1 MHQIKHPDWLTI
13 PASSDKTMGRVKRLL
28 DRGGLHTVCE
38 SANCPNVGEC
48 FANCTCT
55 FMILGNICT
64 RQCRFCAVEHGH
76 PEPINLD
83 EPGAIAL
90 AAKKLNLKHVVIT
103 TVTRDDMP
111 DGGAG
116 QFVATINAIHKELPK
131 ASIEVLIS
139 DLKGQSES
147 LIEILQAK
155 PDIINHNIETVP
167 RLYKVV
173 RPQASYSRSLHM
185 LKWIG
190 MWRDGI
196 VSKSGLM
203 LGLGETFDEI
213 VNVLHDLRKVDCD
226 IVTLGQYLSPSPK
239 HVPIERFVHPDEFK
253 KIEKI
258 GLEMGFLAVSAGP
271 LVRSSYNA
279 SHTYKS
285 ILKKKTEDRG
295 VKNHGHC

>member
-1 MHQIKHPDWLTI
+1 
-13 PASSDKTMGRVKRLL
+13 
-28 DRGGLHTVCE
+28 
-38 SANCPNVGEC
+38 
-48 FANCTCT
+48 
-55 FMILGNICT
+55 
-64 RQCRFCAVEHGH
+64 
-76 PEPINLD
+76 
-83 EPGAIAL
+83 
-90 AAKKLNLKHVVIT
+90 
-103 TVTRDDMP
+103 
-111 DGGAG
+111 
-116 QFVATINAIHKELPK
+116 
-131 ASIEVLIS
+131 
-139 DLKGQSES
+139 
-147 LIEILQAK
+147 
-155 PDIINHNIETVP
+155 
-167 RLYKVV
+167 
-173 RPQASYSRSLHM
+173 M

-190 MWRDGI
+190 MRRDGI